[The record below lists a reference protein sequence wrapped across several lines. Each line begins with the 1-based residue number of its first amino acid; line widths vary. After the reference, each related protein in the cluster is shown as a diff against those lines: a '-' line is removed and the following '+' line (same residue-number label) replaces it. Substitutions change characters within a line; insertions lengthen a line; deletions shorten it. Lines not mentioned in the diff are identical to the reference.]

1 MITRAVHIEAT
12 PEATVS
18 GLLNVPEDFRR
29 GVTPGLIL
37 AHGQNNDMHAPLLAT
52 VAEYLASTGKAVVM
66 RFNFPYMER
75 GDERPDSGPI
85 LQAAYRRAHD
95 ALVDDDVYSPG
106 PVFLG
111 GKSLGARI
119 AAELASRGPEAE
131 GLLAAGL
138 VFLGFPLHAPGRR
151 DNPRLEP
158 LRRIHVPSLFLVG
171 TRDPFCDLALLKEVV
186 AGLDRPGR
194 IHVVEGGNH
203 SFEVAASAGRSQ
215 DEVYAEIGEETARFI
230 EEASRTQP
238 PCEYPT

>member
-1 MITRAVHIEAT
+1 MATEFWIPLGEGQRVSARLYRAADGRVGAT
-12 PEATVS
+12 FV
-18 GLLNVPEDFRR
+18 
-29 GVTPGLIL
+29 L
-37 AHGQNNDMHAPLLAT
+37 AHGAGAPQHHPFIGLFARGLAARG
-52 VAEYLASTGKAVVM
+52 VDVVT
-66 RFNFPYMER
+66 FNFPYMER

-111 GKSLGARI
+111 GKSLGARV

-158 LRRIHVPSLFLVG
+158 LRRIHVPSLLLVG
-171 TRDPFCDLALLKEVV
+171 TRDPFCDLALLKEVA

-203 SFEVAASAGRSQ
+203 SFEVAASASRSQ